1 MMNKNKLKEVVYDQI
16 GLFKN
21 RLNYVER
28 EIPADCLKTKKI
40 FIITGIRRS
49 GKSTLLKQI
58 ADSYKNFYYFN
69 FEDERLLDFTK
80 DDFNSLWEIFLE
92 LFGKRPVVFFDEIQY
107 VFGWEKFISRLF
119 NQGYKIFITGSSA
132 NLLSREMATALT
144 GRHLKTELYPFS
156 FKEFLK
162 YHKVE
167 IKANQTT
174 AERAKMK
181 KYFNLYLEYGGFPEI
196 VISQDKNE
204 LKQLYQDVI
213 IRDLLVRFKIKE
225 VKAFRELALYLIS
238 NIASPVSFNNLKKI
252 LGFKSVTSV
261 KNYVEFLEEAY
272 LIFSLSKYDYS
283 LKRQIINDR
292 KIYGIDLGLIRET
305 SFNFSKNSGRFLEN
319 LVFLELKRRCREI
332 YYYKNKLECD
342 FLIRQGLKISAA
354 IQVSQELNLNN
365 RSREIN
371 GLVAALKEYKLT
383 EGLILTY
390 DQEEEIIVDKLKITC
405 RPVWKWLLE

>member
-1 MMNKNKLKEVVYDQI
+1 
-16 GLFKN
+16 
-21 RLNYVER
+21 
-28 EIPADCLKTKKI
+28 
-40 FIITGIRRS
+40 
-49 GKSTLLKQI
+49 
-58 ADSYKNFYYFN
+58 
-69 FEDERLLDFTK
+69 
-80 DDFNSLWEIFLE
+80 
-92 LFGKRPVVFFDEIQY
+92 
-107 VFGWEKFISRLF
+107 
-119 NQGYKIFITGSSA
+119 
-132 NLLSREMATALT
+132 MATALT

-162 YHKVE
+162 YHQVE
-167 IKANQTT
+167 IRANQTT
-174 AERAKMK
+174 VERAKMK

-196 VISQDKNE
+196 VASQDKNE

-261 KNYVEFLEEAY
+261 KNYIEFLEEAY

-292 KIYGIDLGLIRET
+292 KIYGIDLGLVRET
-305 SFNFSKNSGRFLEN
+305 SFNFSKNSGHFLEN
-319 LVFLELKRRCREI
+319 LVFLELKRRGREI

-365 RSREIN
+365 RIREIN

-390 DQEEEIIVDKLKITC
+390 DQEEEITVDKLKITC